1 MQYHQ
6 RKIIYYNFLKE
17 KLYFPGYYMLY
28 YKKLSERKAGKSE
41 SYVKDGLK
49 WDMEVKYI
57 RSR

>member
-1 MQYHQ
+1 
-6 RKIIYYNFLKE
+6 
-17 KLYFPGYYMLY
+17 MLY